1 MTATTRAL
9 PVTPRARR
17 RSVKA
22 RRIGLKRIAVK
33 ASMYKAAAFIRL
45 ALYVWNLIMLVN
57 FVNDRPLGAL
67 KPVLDLL

>member
-1 MTATTRAL
+1 M
-9 PVTPRARR
+9 
-17 RSVKA
+17 KA